1 MLTLLGTRL
10 AASRISSF
18 PHGGSGPTRL
28 TVWDHKQDR
37 SLVIKDDS
45 APRRSASK
53 NGRMRAFLRALGP
66 GLVTGAAD
74 DDPSGIGT
82 HSQIGA
88 AFGYGLAWT
97 FVLSFPLMVAI
108 QQIAAEIGRV
118 TGAGIARNLRRHYPR
133 PLLWVMVSLLLVAN
147 IVNLG
152 ADLSAMG
159 AALALLEGGSS
170 GLYTLLFGIL
180 CIVLEVGLSYPRYAA
195 ILKWSTLCLFTY
207 VAVLF
212 VAHVP
217 WGAAVK
223 ALVVPD
229 IRLSAAYATAFVAIL
244 GTTISPY
251 LFFWQ
256 AGQEIEEQHR
266 HHAKPLSLTPL
277 AAGPEL
283 RRIRLDTLTG
293 MGFSTLISLAIVFAT
308 AATLNASGV
317 RDITTSSQA
326 AEALRPI
333 AGQFAF
339 AMFALG
345 IIGTGLLAVP
355 VLAGSAAYAVTEM
368 AGRAGSLDAKPLSAR
383 LFYGTIAATTLA
395 GASLNAVGIDPARA
409 LYWAAVVNGILAAPL
424 MIVMMLIARNGRA
437 MGRLTISRGQ
447 NWAGWAA
454 TTVMIGASL
463 LFLGF
468 AVAQVV

>member
-1 MLTLLGTRL
+1 MSTGQALQTRL
-10 AASRISSF
+10 GKIA
-18 PHGGSGPTRL
+18 
-28 TVWDHKQDR
+28 R
-37 SLVIKDDS
+37 S
-45 APRRSASK
+45 
-53 NGRMRAFLRALGP
+53 LGP

-88 AFGYGLAWT
+88 EFGYGLAWT

-108 QQIAAEIGRV
+108 QQVAAEIGRV

-133 PLLWVMVSLLLVAN
+133 SLLWFVVSLLLIAN
-147 IVNLG
+147 IINLG

-159 AALALLEGGSS
+159 AALALLVGGREG
-170 GLYTLLFGIL
+170 LLTLLFGIA
-180 CIVLEVGLSYPRYAA
+180 CIVLEVVLSYPRYAA
-195 ILKWSTLCLFTY
+195 ILKWTTLSLFTY
-207 VAVLF
+207 VAVVL

-217 WGAAVK
+217 WPRALRS
-223 ALVVPD
+223 LVVPE
-229 IRLSAAYATAFVAIL
+229 IQFNVAYATAFVAIL

-266 HHAKPLSLTPL
+266 HHAKPLCLTPKSS
-277 AAGPEL
+277 GPEL
-283 RRIRLDTLTG
+283 ERIRIDTLVG
-293 MGFSTLISLAIVFAT
+293 MAFSTIISLAIVFAT
-308 AATLNASGV
+308 AATLHANGIT
-317 RDITTSSQA
+317 DIATSSQA

-368 AGRAGSLDAKPLSAR
+368 AGVAGSLDAKPLSAR

-395 GASLNAVGIDPARA
+395 GASLDSIGIDPARA
-409 LYWAAVVNGILAAPL
+409 LYWAAVINGVLAGPL
-424 MIVMMLIARNGRA
+424 MVVMMLIVRNPRA
-437 MGRLTISRGQ
+437 MGRLCASRWQTIG
-447 NWAGWAA
+447 GWLA
-454 TTVMIGASL
+454 TLVMIAASIT
-463 LFLGF
+463 FLAF
-468 AVAQVV
+468 AVIG